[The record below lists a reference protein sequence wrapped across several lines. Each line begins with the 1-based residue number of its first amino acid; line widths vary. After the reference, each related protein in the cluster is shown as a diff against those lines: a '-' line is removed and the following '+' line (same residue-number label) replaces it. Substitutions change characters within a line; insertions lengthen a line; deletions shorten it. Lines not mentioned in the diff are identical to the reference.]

1 VTAVTVGGA
10 GLVGAPPDGVAPL
23 AGFTVAVTAVRR
35 AGELT
40 EMLVRRGADVLA
52 APALRMVPL
61 VDDSQLFAATRA
73 LLADPP
79 DVVLVTT
86 GGGFTS
92 WLSAAASWGLAEGLL
107 DRLRRATLVARGPR
121 AAAAITEAATPA
133 AGAGGLP
140 AGGRLRVA
148 FVPES
153 ESVDEAVAYLVER
166 GVAGKR
172 VAVQL
177 HGEAPAGVL
186 AALAGAGAQ
195 VVELPVCRW
204 LPPVDLRPLD
214 ALLDGALAGTVDAV
228 TFTSAAAVSN
238 VLARAGS
245 RGLGTELLKRL
256 CSNVLAACVGP
267 VTAAELTRR
276 QVPTV
281 QPDRYRLGGMVR
293 LLSVALQ
300 SRARRIEVAGNELE
314 IRGHAV
320 LVNGRLRPVPP
331 SGMAL
336 LRVMGNRP
344 GVVVPRQVLLRAL
357 PGGTDDE
364 HAVEAAVARLR
375 GALGEPRL
383 IQTVV
388 KRGYRLATDP
398 RAGSR
403 VRRLMG
409 EPAQARTVVDSGRS
423 AEEPPARIV

>member
-1 VTAVTVGGA
+1 V
-10 GLVGAPPDGVAPL
+10 LV
-23 AGFTVAVTAVRR
+23 
-35 AGELT
+35 
-40 EMLVRRGADVLA
+40 

-61 VDDSQLFAATRA
+61 ADDSQLFAATRA

-86 GGGFTS
+86 ASGFTG
-92 WLSAAASWGLAEGLL
+92 WLAAAASWGLAEGLL
-107 DRLRRATLVARGPR
+107 HRLRHATLIARGPR
-121 AAAAITEAATPA
+121 TATAITEAAHPTNAGPG
-133 AGAGGLP
+133 GAGSRGAGRGGGL
-140 AGGRLRVA
+140 GGGLVVGFA
-148 FVPES
+148 PGV
-153 ESVDEAVAYLVER
+153 ESVEEAVEYLVGR
-166 GVAGKR
+166 GVAGQR

-177 HGEAPAGVL
+177 HGEAPAGVP
-186 AALAGAGAQ
+186 AALAGAGAE

-204 LPPVDLRPLD
+204 LPPADLGPLD
-214 ALLDGALAGTVDAV
+214 GLLDGVLDGTVDAV

-238 VLARAGS
+238 VLARAES

-256 CSNVLAACVGP
+256 CSDVLAVCVGP

-276 QVPTV
+276 HVPSA
-281 QPDRYRLGGMVR
+281 QPERYRLGAMVR
-293 LLSVALQ
+293 LLAVALQ

-320 LVNGRLRPVPP
+320 LVNGRLRLVPP

-357 PGGTDDE
+357 PGGTGDE

-388 KRGYRLATDP
+388 KRGYRLAVDP

-403 VRRLMG
+403 VRRLIG
-409 EPAQARTVVDSGRS
+409 EATTSG
-423 AEEPPARIV
+423 

>member
-1 VTAVTVGGA
+1 VGVTGLGGA
-10 GLVGAPPDGVAPL
+10 AASL

-61 VDDSQLFAATRA
+61 VDDSQLFAATRE

-86 GGGFTS
+86 GGGFS
-92 WLSAAASWGLAEGLL
+92 GWLSAAASWGVAEGLL
-107 DRLRRATLVARGPR
+107 DRLGRTTVVARGPR
-121 AAAAITEAATPA
+121 AAAAATEA
-133 AGAGGLP
+133 G
-140 AGGRLRVA
+140 LRVA
-148 FVPES
+148 FVPDVES
-153 ESVDEAVAYLVER
+153 IDEAVEWLVAR
-166 GVAGKR
+166 GVAGRR

-186 AALAGAGAQ
+186 ETLAEAGAR

-214 ALLDGALAGTVDAV
+214 AMLDGVLAGGVDAV
-228 TFTSAAAVSN
+228 TFTSAAAVST
-238 VLARAGS
+238 VLARASS
-245 RGLGTELLKRL
+245 RGLLGDLLKRL
-256 CSNVLAACVGP
+256 CSDVLAVCVGP

-281 QPDRYRLGGMVR
+281 QPDRYRLGAMVR
-293 LLSVALQ
+293 LLAVALQ

-320 LVNGRLRPVPP
+320 LVNGRLRQVPP

-403 VRRLMG
+403 LRRLVG
-409 EPAQARTVVDSGRS
+409 EATHPAPPGQPDSGRDADRGRS